1 VNRLEQAREI
11 VRRCALPD
19 ELRRRGET
27 EIGSYLVPEA
37 RLQYYDGTATQFLTT
52 ELTAQ
57 VLARS
62 LQYVIRLKRRR
73 IKDEESVPLGVSKYK
88 GRPQLPPG
96 MEWPRGQ
103 YFLVQL
109 NLAEVHPFDIH
120 EAFPA
125 TGMLYVFFDGEEGV
139 TVTHYDG
146 QLDALQTTPYP
157 DRATL
162 PRAKYYLKEFT
173 KAAALLEFRPAV
185 LFYLDS
191 DDVYDLSTTTKLIP
205 KAVREQVAAV
215 LGAPVKS
222 TDTDLRIFGRPLYWQ
237 GEDENYEGLLDV
249 YVEDEPEDA
258 VDGSRTR
265 LLLLQDEFGEGHIH
279 LWTDAE
285 RAREHDFSRV
295 WMDYS
300 GT

>member
-11 VRRCALPD
+11 VRRSALPD
-19 ELRRRGET
+19 DLRRRGET
-27 EIGSYLVPEA
+27 EIGSYVVDDA
-37 RLQYYDGTATQFLTT
+37 RLMYYDGTGTQFLSS
-52 ELTAQ
+52 ELTAD

-62 LQYVIRLKRRR
+62 LQYVVRLKTKG
-73 IKDEESVPLGVSKYK
+73 IKDEATVPLGASKYK
-88 GRPQLPPG
+88 GLPQLPPE

-109 NLAEVHPFDIH
+109 NLAELHPFDIH
-120 EAFPA
+120 DAFPA
-125 TGMLYVFFDGEEGV
+125 TGMLYVFFDVGGEV

-146 QLDALQTTPYP
+146 PLDVLRTTPYP
-157 DRATL
+157 DKATL
-162 PRAKYYLKEFT
+162 PHAKYYLKEFI
-173 KAAALLEFRPAV
+173 KAAALVEFRPAAH
-185 LFYLDS
+185 FYLDT

-205 KAVREQVAAV
+205 KPVRDDVAAA

-222 TDTDLRIFGRPLYWQ
+222 RDTDLRIFGRPMYWQ
-237 GEDENYEGLLDV
+237 GEDENYGDDV
-249 YVEDEPEDA
+249 DDYEEDEQQEED
-258 VDGSRTR
+258 VGPR

-285 RAREHDFSRV
+285 HASEHDFSRV